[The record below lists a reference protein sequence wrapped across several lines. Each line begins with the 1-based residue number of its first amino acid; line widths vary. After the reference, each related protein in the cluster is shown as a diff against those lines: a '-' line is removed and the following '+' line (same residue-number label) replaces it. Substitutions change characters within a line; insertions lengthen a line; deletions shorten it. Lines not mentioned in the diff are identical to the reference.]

1 MNASATIPVIDIA
14 PFLFGGSMDRQK
26 VARTFGRTF
35 EEIGF
40 ACIVGHGI
48 PEEIVL
54 RTYDA
59 ARRFF
64 DLPEQEKLVSTIADR
79 VKDRGYVPI
88 GVESVAITRNK
99 VQPPDL
105 CEALVFNA
113 IDKEAG
119 VPQPGAISTVTGNL
133 YPREPEDLAAAF
145 HDYFLQID
153 KFAGRLMQ
161 IAALALDL
169 PEDFFAPYTD
179 RRRGRLR
186 VINYPDQGEDPLPGQ
201 LRYGA
206 HSDYGS
212 FTILR
217 QDAAPGGLQVQMP
230 NGSWEDVH
238 PMPEAFVINI
248 GDLMARWTNDR
259 WKSTLHRVA
268 NPPRNAVG
276 TTRRIS
282 IAFFVGVNAD
292 AMIECLASCRSADQ
306 QAKYGP
312 VRAAEYIAG
321 KLDRS
326 MLVQ

>member
-1 MNASATIPVIDIA
+1 
-14 PFLFGGSMDRQK
+14 MDRQK

-79 VKDRGYVPI
+79 VKDRGYVPM

-133 YPREPEDLAAAF
+133 YPRAPEDLAAAF
-145 HDYFLQID
+145 HDYFHQID

-186 VINYPDQGEDPLPGQ
+186 VINYPDQGKDPLPGQ

-217 QDAAPGGLQVQMP
+217 QDAAPGGTP
-230 NGSWEDVH
+230 G
-238 PMPEAFVINI
+238 
-248 GDLMARWTNDR
+248 
-259 WKSTLHRVA
+259 
-268 NPPRNAVG
+268 
-276 TTRRIS
+276 
-282 IAFFVGVNAD
+282 AD
-292 AMIECLASCRSADQ
+292 AKRLVGRRAPNAGSIRDQYRRPHGALDERSLEIDLTSRRQSPAQRGRHDTPDFDGLLRGRQCRCND
-306 QAKYGP
+306 
-312 VRAAEYIAG
+312 
-321 KLDRS
+321 
-326 MLVQ
+326 